1 MVFENLNLNGIIGI
15 MLIFI
20 AVFMI
25 VSAGTWLISFFRKSK
40 KNPNI
45 LENKRA
51 NSEILKQELTK

>member
-25 VSAGTWLISFFRKSK
+25 VSAGTLLISFFRKSK
-40 KNPNI
+40 KNSKI
-45 LENKRA
+45 FENKFA
-51 NSEILKQELTK
+51 KNEFIKHELTK